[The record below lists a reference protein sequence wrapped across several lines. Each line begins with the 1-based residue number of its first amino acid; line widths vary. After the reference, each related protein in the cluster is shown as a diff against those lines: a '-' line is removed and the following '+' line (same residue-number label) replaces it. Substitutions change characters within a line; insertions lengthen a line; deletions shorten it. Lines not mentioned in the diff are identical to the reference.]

1 MPSARP
7 MTIIEPDFD
16 RLIDLPGAG
25 PAPRPVDIDGQAI
38 GFHDLLS
45 LHIDELAD
53 GAVIEDAAA
62 EEVLLVL
69 LAGAIAVDVVHPSA
83 MTVLLDADGD
93 WGLHLPSGSIWRLRP
108 QTPATLAQAAAR
120 RGAPFAL
127 KTLRP
132 TNGSLRLDGPEGN
145 LRLHLHPLDG
155 EAHVASDLDDGL
167 ERLLHFSGPARVA
180 GRELPPMHTLALHP
194 GERTQATG
202 DGEMLALAAIRRG

>member
-1 MPSARP
+1 

-25 PAPRPVDIDGQAI
+25 PTPRPVEIDGRAI

-53 GAVIEDAAA
+53 GAVIEGAA
-62 EEVLLVL
+62 EEEVVLVL
-69 LAGAIAVDVVHPSA
+69 LAGAIAVDVIHPSA

-93 WGLHLPSGSIWRLRP
+93 WGLHLPPGSAWRLRP

-120 RGAPFAL
+120 PGVPFAP
-127 KTLRP
+127 KALRP
-132 TNGSLRLDGPEGN
+132 TDGSLLLDGPNGN
-145 LRLHLHPLDG
+145 LRLHLHPLDD
-155 EAHVASDLDDGL
+155 AAYVTSDLDEGL
-167 ERLLHFSGPARVA
+167 ERFLHFSGPARVA

-202 DGEMLALAAIRRG
+202 DGEVLALAAIRRS